1 MGIQPE
7 VEIGLDTK
15 EIVLEIIL
23 DPPAD
28 LFSFFLILGVFFP
41 FAPWPTIKNEDSSSL
56 NTDIH

>member
-41 FAPWPTIKNEDSSSL
+41 FAP
-56 NTDIH
+56 